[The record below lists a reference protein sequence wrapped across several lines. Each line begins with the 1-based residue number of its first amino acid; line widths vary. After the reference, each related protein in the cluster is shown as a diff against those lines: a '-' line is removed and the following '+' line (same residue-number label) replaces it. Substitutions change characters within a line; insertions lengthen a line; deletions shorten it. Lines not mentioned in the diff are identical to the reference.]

1 MVAAGANPSR
11 EKGGSALKRLK
22 NSLKTAGLIGPGS
35 RASTSKKNKKRGNPT
50 EVGKHDRADKLSLIK
65 GEMNPFEMKV
75 TNTKFDILGRKVKGA
90 VGKPALTKQVGEDN
104 RKKTLLNEMKNKG
117 KVGGIVDKR
126 FGESNSNLT
135 PEEKMLERFTKEQQ
149 KQTRSTSLFNLDDD
163 EENLTH
169 YGQSLANID
178 DFDEADLE
186 LSDSEDRGAID
197 PRTVSR
203 AHFGGF
209 GEEEEDMKN
218 PDRVKSKAEVMREV
232 IAKSKMHKMERQKEK
247 DEDESVR
254 KDLDDEFDD
263 IRGLLDMAKPSGR
276 KPLPSQNRVFERVE
290 DERKDKEL
298 EEAAQKFSQANE
310 NEDDYQDYDKFV
322 RELAFDQRAK
332 PTDRTK
338 TEEEIALEEKE
349 NLEKAEKARKRRME
363 GLESEDENGTNT
375 GRRGEKGRSNKKRKR
390 EPQADDLDDD
400 FVEEDGPQL
409 GHGLTLEDIMQAGP
423 DEDEESDED
432 ADESDNED
440 EDDQEEEEE
449 GESEEDSDIAD
460 LDSSDEV
467 DFGEDDGDDMN
478 EVSTNG
484 KVTKVTKKPSAKVSS
499 ARPGSNKMAE
509 DYEIPYTFECPST
522 HIEFLDILEDIRLED
537 TPTVVHRICVL
548 YHIKLAAENRQKL
561 QNFFGVLVDHLAH
574 LASTESPMPVK
585 VMDSLNKHLFE
596 LAQQMPQH
604 AATVFIEKLALAQ
617 AAYKDQISVTS
628 QFPDIKTLVTLRS
641 IGHIFPSSDYSHPV
655 VTPAILFMTEIL
667 AQAEIRSEVDI
678 GRGLFL
684 SQLLYDYQ
692 ALSKRFIPEV
702 LNFIN
707 LSLFLLAPE
716 KSKVE
721 ASPKFPLPDYAH
733 QSKLHIQQPK
743 KNKPQTLSVS
753 AFLTDSL
760 GRDTIE
766 SEQARTSLLVAL
778 LKVLEAFTQQYS
790 STSAFVEAFEPSMN
804 VVQAVTAGAEWNE
817 EVKKSLDHISG
828 RLQRQIKFAIERRT
842 KTPLRMQHHRPVP
855 IAQYVPKFEEGYSM
869 DKHYDPDHERSQ
881 FNKLKAQTAKERKGA
896 IRELRKDN
904 MFMAREKLK
913 TIKQKDEQYQKM
925 VTGVMTVLE
934 ADQAEKKELEFQKRK
949 EQGKFH

>member
-75 TNTKFDILGRKVKGA
+75 TNTKFEILGRKVKGA

-126 FGESNSNLT
+126 FGESDSNLT

-186 LSDSEDRGAID
+186 LSDSEDRGVID

-298 EEAAQKFSQANE
+298 EEAAQKFSQAKE

-363 GLESEDENGTNT
+363 GLESEDENSTNA

-423 DEDEESDED
+423 KEDEESDE
-432 ADESDNED
+432 ESD
-440 EDDQEEEEE
+440 EDDNEGDGEEDEEE
-449 GESEEDSDIAD
+449 GESEEDSDMAD

-478 EVSTNG
+478 ELSTNG
-484 KVTKVTKKPSAKVSS
+484 KVTKATKKSSDKASS
-499 ARPGSNKMAE
+499 ARYASKKMAE
-509 DYEIPYTFECPST
+509 DYEIPYTFACPST

-604 AATVFIEKLALAQ
+604 AAAVFIEKLALAQ
-617 AAYKDQISVTS
+617 AAYKDQVSVTS

-641 IGHIFPSSDYSHPV
+641 IGHIFPTSDYSHPV

-707 LSLFLLAPE
+707 LALYLLAPE

-721 ASPKFPLPDYAH
+721 ASPKFPLPEYAH

-753 AFLTDSL
+753 AFLTDGL
-760 GRDTIE
+760 GRDSIK
-766 SEQARTSLLVAL
+766 SEEARTSLLVAL
-778 LKVLEAFTQQYS
+778 LKVLEAYTQQYS

-804 VVQAVTAGAEWNE
+804 VVQAVTAGAEWNK
-817 EVKKSLDHISG
+817 EVKKTLDHISG

>member
-1 MVAAGANPSR
+1 M
-11 EKGGSALKRLK
+11 
-22 NSLKTAGLIGPGS
+22 LI
-35 RASTSKKNKKRGNPT
+35 
-50 EVGKHDRADKLSLIK
+50 HLSHI
-65 GEMNPFEMKV
+65 
-75 TNTKFDILGRKVKGA
+75 
-90 VGKPALTKQVGEDN
+90 
-104 RKKTLLNEMKNKG
+104 
-117 KVGGIVDKR
+117 
-126 FGESNSNLT
+126 S
-135 PEEKMLERFTKEQQ
+135 Q
-149 KQTRSTSLFNLDDD
+149 KQTRSTTSLFNLDDD

-178 DFDEADLE
+178 DFDEADLA

-197 PRTVSR
+197 PTTVSR

-218 PDRVKSKAEVMREV
+218 PDRIKSKAEVMREV

-298 EEAAQKFSQANE
+298 EEAAQKFSQADV

-349 NLEKAEKARKRRME
+349 GLEKAEKARKRRME
-363 GLESEDENGTNT
+363 GLESEDENSTNT
-375 GRRGEKGRSNKKRKR
+375 GRRSEKGRSNKKRKR

-409 GHGLTLEDIMQAGP
+409 GHGLTLEDIMQAGL
-423 DEDEESDED
+423 DEGEESDEAVD
-432 ADESDNED
+432 DED
-440 EDDQEEEEE
+440 EDDEEDEEE

-460 LDSSDEV
+460 LDSSDEL
-467 DFGEDDGDDMN
+467 DLGEDDGEDMN
-478 EVSTNG
+478 EISTNG
-484 KVTKVTKKPSAKVSS
+484 KVSKATKKSSAKVSS
-499 ARPGSNKMAE
+499 ARSASKKMAE

-548 YHIKLAAENRQKL
+548 YHIKLGAENRQKL

-617 AAYKDQISVTS
+617 AAYKDQVSVTS

-641 IGHIFPSSDYSHPV
+641 IGHIFPTSDYSHPV

-684 SQLLYDYQ
+684 SQLLYDV
-692 ALSKRFIPEV
+692 S
-702 LNFIN
+702 NF
-707 LSLFLLAPE
+707 
-716 KSKVE
+716 
-721 ASPKFPLPDYAH
+721 
-733 QSKLHIQQPK
+733 
-743 KNKPQTLSVS
+743 
-753 AFLTDSL
+753 
-760 GRDTIE
+760 
-766 SEQARTSLLVAL
+766 ARV
-778 LKVLEAFTQQYS
+778 
-790 STSAFVEAFEPSMN
+790 
-804 VVQAVTAGAEWNE
+804 
-817 EVKKSLDHISG
+817 
-828 RLQRQIKFAIERRT
+828 
-842 KTPLRMQHHRPVP
+842 
-855 IAQYVPKFEEGYSM
+855 
-869 DKHYDPDHERSQ
+869 
-881 FNKLKAQTAKERKGA
+881 
-896 IRELRKDN
+896 
-904 MFMAREKLK
+904 
-913 TIKQKDEQYQKM
+913 
-925 VTGVMTVLE
+925 
-934 ADQAEKKELEFQKRK
+934 
-949 EQGKFH
+949 